1 MAKTNKFAFGCY
13 CFYLCSMDKHIII
26 VEILSTGINYV
37 DDALARGYQPV
48 VVEAT
53 YPGTAE
59 EQEQFKESQRIARE
73 SLSEGIPI
81 IRAGQDYDALLEE
94 VRAYAPV
101 AVVAGSEFGVEI
113 ATHLASDL
121 GLPGNPWSIIGKMTR
136 KDEMQQALADHGV
149 RSIRGRVIHSE
160 AEAEAFYKELDTTHT
175 VIKRARSAATLGVH
189 LCEGYEE
196 TMDAVRKELALSAED
211 ESVGDILMQ
220 ERIIGKEYIVNT
232 VSCAGRHRLVSMWA
246 YDKIQMN
253 GSNIY
258 NYAESVNRLGI
269 GHSALVRYAYDVLDA
284 IGLQY
289 GPVHGEYMVD
299 EKGPVL
305 IEVNCR
311 PMGAGLERHFVE
323 KVFGEHETDCALDAY
338 LNPSKFDLDRILPYR
353 PLRKGVIKIF
363 ILPDDV
369 NLDSAPVLQMV
380 QQLPS
385 FYGAMFDRIGR
396 DSFLPRTRDL
406 ETAGGTAYLVHDDEA
421 VVMEDCAFLHRLEMH
436 YPQLLFNQFKPLTPK
451 KEVSRHPIEVL
462 MKVVWCFGSTL
473 VFSDRAVSAEGAV
486 VVSSHELKDAYDSYE
501 NAILDLSLPET
512 FADVESLI
520 EQIFVFLGKVRTRGR
535 VLVPESTYCHMPY
548 GATGMEILLHA
559 KGFRIEAPIA
569 GKGNMILASAS

>member
-1 MAKTNKFAFGCY
+1 
-13 CFYLCSMDKHIII
+13 MDKHIVI

-37 DDALARGYQPV
+37 DDAIARGYKPV
-48 VVEAT
+48 VVEAM
-53 YPGTAE
+53 YLGTDE
-59 EQEQFKESQRIARE
+59 ERAQFLEMQKIARNGLPKDVPCI
-73 SLSEGIPI
+73 SPS
-81 IRAGQDYDALLEE
+81 ADYNTILEQ
-94 VRAYAPV
+94 VRAYDPV
-101 AVVAGSEFGVEI
+101 AVVAGSEYGVEL

-121 GLPGNPWSIIGKMTR
+121 GLPGNPWSIIGRMTR
-136 KDEMQQALADHGV
+136 KDEMHQALADAGV
-149 RSIRGRVIHSE
+149 RSIRGRIVRSE

-189 LCEGYEE
+189 LCEGYDEM
-196 TMDAVRKELALSAED
+196 MDAVRQELALSAGD
-211 ESVGDILMQ
+211 ENVGDILMQ
-220 ERIIGKEYIVNT
+220 ERIMGKEYIVNT
-232 VSCAGRHRLVSMWA
+232 VSCGGKHRLVSLWA

-258 NYAESVNRLGI
+258 NYAESVSRLDI
-269 GHSALVRYAYDVLDA
+269 GQSELIRYAYDVLDA

-338 LNPSKFDLDRILPYR
+338 LNPAKFDLNRILPYR
-353 PLRKGVIKIF
+353 PLQKGVIKLF

-369 NLDSAPVLQMV
+369 KLESAPVLQMV

-385 FYGAMFDRIGR
+385 FYGASFERIGR
-396 DSFLPRTRDL
+396 DDILPRTRDL
-406 ETAGGTAYLVHDDEA
+406 ETAGGTAYLVHEDEQ
-421 VVMEDCAFLHRLEMH
+421 VVMKDCEFLHRLEMN
-436 YPQLLFNQFKPLTPK
+436 YPQLLFNQFSAREPATP
-451 KEVSRHPIEVL
+451 VARHRIEDL
-462 MKVVWCFGSTL
+462 MKVAWCYGSTL
-473 VFSDRAVSAEGAV
+473 VFSDQPISVEGAV
-486 VVSSHELKDAYDSYE
+486 VISGKELAHAYDSYE

-512 FADVESLI
+512 FADVESVI
-520 EQIFVFLGKVRTRGR
+520 EQIFVFFSKVRTRGR
-535 VLVPESTYCHMPY
+535 VLVPESTYCHIPY

-559 KGFRIEAPIA
+559 KGFRIEAPMA
-569 GKGNMILASAS
+569 GKGRMIIASAT